1 VSLPGADPGT
11 DVVATEPPG
20 TVRGA
25 TPAAAAVMRRALLVW
40 GLGHLSIGDP
50 RGWLLMVLQ
59 VLGILVIAALGIA
72 LLEGSRDV
80 LVFVALVGYLVI
92 WAGQA
97 IDAQRRSVALGAASG
112 GAIQILVLAP
122 VAITALTL
130 FWLVGGTAASPA
142 AVLQRY
148 VSAWR
153 AEQPEVARRL
163 FLVPLGVDELR
174 GTWSGQSAYLK
185 SRLAVLERS
194 LGSGSGIKPG
204 SPFESLMFVEAPAS
218 SAGRKV
224 DAERAD
230 STIAIDVVREVT
242 VRGSFFGL
250 FPTASQQTIPVERV
264 GTVTLRAIPQD
275 AVFGL
280 ARGQVWRIES
290 VQLAGP

>member
-1 VSLPGADPGT
+1 VSLPGADPG
-11 DVVATEPPG
+11 ATPLVEPLSAPG
-20 TVRGA
+20 TTPGA
-25 TPAAAAVMRRALLVW
+25 AVVMRRALLVW

-59 VLGILVIAALGIA
+59 ALGILVIAAMGIA

-97 IDAQRRSVALGAASG
+97 IDAQRRAVALGATPG

-122 VAITALTL
+122 VAIAALTL

-153 AEQPEVARRL
+153 AQQPEVARHL
-163 FLVPLGVDELR
+163 LLTPVGADELR
-174 GTWSGQSAYLK
+174 GTWSGQSAYLRT
-185 SRLAVLERS
+185 RLADLERS
-194 LGSGSGIKPG
+194 LGTGSGIKTG
-204 SPFESLMFVEAPAS
+204 SPFESLMFVEAPPPTAP
-218 SAGRKV
+218 GRRV
-224 DAERAD
+224 DAERTD
-230 STIAIDVVREVT
+230 STIAIEVVREVT
-242 VRGSFFGL
+242 VRGTFFGL
-250 FPTASQQTIPVERV
+250 FPTASQQTIPVEQV
-264 GTVTLRAIPQD
+264 GIVTLRSIPQD

-280 ARGQVWRIES
+280 ARGQVWRIEA